1 MCIVQIVI
9 PGACSP
15 NIICLYEHRHCLHIQ
30 EDAIRSWSCVFFL
43 KRGNVFIP
51 KRNHLP
57 PVQRNGCTSAR
68 LWAPSCPWRKHEC
81 VNSPWYMFKMSW
93 LCVYVCSSCR
103 KPSRWREKGTGSIL
117 QAASKNQ
124 SLLDSSK
131 PTPPAKACPQ
141 RPTEVR
147 DTRAARS
154 SRDPLRTRVQ
164 NQRTAPTSALRRMSR
179 PRQTR
184 LLLLR
189 KVKRSVQTCRH

>member
-1 MCIVQIVI
+1 MSLFLNV
-9 PGACSP
+9 
-15 NIICLYEHRHCLHIQ
+15 IICLPFREMDVLHQ
-30 EDAIRSWSCVFFL
+30 LGFGLPAAPG
-43 KRGNVFIP
+43 GNM
-51 KRNHLP
+51 
-57 PVQRNGCTSAR
+57 S
-68 LWAPSCPWRKHEC
+68 
-81 VNSPWYMFKMSW
+81 VNSPWYKFKMSW

-124 SLLDSSK
+124 SLLDSST
-131 PTPPAKACPQ
+131 PTPPAKAWPR

-147 DTRAARS
+147 DSRAARS
-154 SRDPLRTRVQ
+154 SRDPHRTRVP